1 MLRGPMQQPRTSVEI
16 QAYSV
21 DAAVELALEQ
31 LGMSRDQVDI
41 EILSDAG
48 PEEGDEALVRVT
60 ARGQAS
66 QPVPGAARAARAT
79 RGSGGG
85 GGGSDRAPRHPA
97 APGGER
103 GPRPRREGRSPRP
116 GRPRD
121 GGGPD
126 RLAGRSGPGDRPSL
140 RGIPPPREAQ
150 DRVDAEDEQTAKGI
164 VRELLDRMGID
175 ADVMAVD
182 NPSAVPLNADDP
194 PTIFIDIVGNDL
206 GMLIG
211 RRGEHLGQI
220 QYLVNLLVNRRLGTW
235 SRVVLDVEG
244 YRSRREESLIG
255 LAERVARQVARSR
268 RPIVLEPMPPNE
280 RRIVHLTLQTHPEV
294 TTQSSGEGN
303 QRRITVQ
310 PRA

>member
-1 MLRGPMQQPRTSVEI
+1 RGT
-16 QAYSV
+16 
-21 DAAVELALEQ
+21 
-31 LGMSRDQVDI
+31 
-41 EILSDAG
+41 
-48 PEEGDEALVRVT
+48 
-60 ARGQAS
+60 
-66 QPVPGAARAARAT
+66 
-79 RGSGGG
+79 
-85 GGGSDRAPRHPA
+85 
-97 APGGER
+97 
-103 GPRPRREGRSPRP
+103 
-116 GRPRD
+116 
-121 GGGPD
+121 
-126 RLAGRSGPGDRPSL
+126 
-140 RGIPPPREAQ
+140 PPPRAAQ
-150 DRVDAEDEQTAKGI
+150 DRVDAEDEQTAKAI

-182 NPSAVPLNADDP
+182 NPSAVPLSADDP

-255 LAERVARQVARSR
+255 LAERVARQVARSQ

-280 RRIVHLTLQTHPEV
+280 RRIVHLTLQAHPDV